1 MKRFY
6 LDWNATAPLLPE
18 VKDAMIAA
26 LESSHGNAS
35 SIHQEGQ
42 TARAIVERARRSM
55 AQACD
60 TSAGS
65 IVFTSGA
72 TEANNQVL
80 RMHAKY
86 GKKPFIVCSSVEH
99 PSVIEVVE
107 ELGKV
112 RGVRSALIPVDSQG
126 RLDLDALR
134 ALLEQG
140 VTFVSVM
147 YANNEIGNVYPVREV
162 AKLAHAH
169 GALCHVDATQAL
181 GRLPLSF
188 RDTGADI
195 MTLSTHKM
203 GGPKGVGVIITREGL
218 VVEAMLAGGHQERG
232 RRPGTENVP
241 VVAGVDAAA
250 SAVLVHRAR
259 WTELMERRRAH
270 FLELLDTHLE
280 GLFTLRGD
288 QENRLPNTV
297 NVAFDGVSGE
307 DALLSL
313 DLAGVSA
320 SSGSACTAGS
330 IEPSHVVL
338 AMGYDSAEAKRSV
351 RFSFGPAEG
360 VEDLDEAVAC
370 IAKNIKRLQGHRV
383 KVKIA

>member
-18 VKDAMIAA
+18 VKDAMIEA
-26 LESSHGNAS
+26 LESAPGNAS

-42 TARAIVERARRSM
+42 MARAIVERARRAL

-60 TSAGS
+60 TTAGS

-80 RMHAKY
+80 RTHARFA
-86 GKKPFIVCSSVEH
+86 KKPFIVCSAVEH
-99 PSVIEVVE
+99 PSVLEVVE
-107 ELGKV
+107 ELGKQK
-112 RGVRSALIPVDSQG
+112 GVRTAIIPVDRQG
-126 RLDLDALR
+126 RLDLEALR

-140 VTFVSVM
+140 VTLVSVM

-162 AKLAHAH
+162 AEMAHEY

-188 RDTGADI
+188 REAGADI
-195 MTLSTHKM
+195 MTLSAHKM
-203 GGPKGVGVIITREGL
+203 GGPKGVGALITREGL

-241 VVAGVDAAA
+241 VVAGLEAAA
-250 SAVLVHRAR
+250 RAVLAHREEWTAR
-259 WTELMERRRAH
+259 MERRREY
-270 FLELLDTHLE
+270 FLQRLAERLGEE
-280 GLFTLRGD
+280 GFELRGD
-288 QENRLPNTV
+288 QKNRLPNTV

-338 AMGYDSAEAKRSV
+338 AMGYDSANAKRSV
-351 RFSFGPAEG
+351 RFSFGPAAG
-360 VEDLDEAVAC
+360 VEDLDGAVDC
-370 IAKNIKRLQGHRV
+370 IANNIRRLQVHRGG
-383 KVKIA
+383 AS